1 MAVIV
6 ESRCPPVPHSC
17 RPFAQSEK
25 SPWLLPID
33 LQISDDIRSDLPHR
47 PPTRFCAVSQLFMLN
62 WFICCA
68 FCDSCRGTQ
77 RTFADRQEQLIAE
90 AKWRGESGSWGT
102 PITNKRRIDEKDSL
116 VLDMP
121 EEKTII
127 RSGAVDRLVML
138 GGCEPVD
145 VVWMHACQCTRT
157 RC

>member
-1 MAVIV
+1 MA
-6 ESRCPPVPHSC
+6 
-17 RPFAQSEK
+17 
-25 SPWLLPID
+25 
-33 LQISDDIRSDLPHR
+33 
-47 PPTRFCAVSQLFMLN
+47 AVVAGMRR
-62 WFICCA
+62 A
-68 FCDSCRGTQ
+68 R
-77 RTFADRQEQLIAE
+77 
-90 AKWRGESGSWGT
+90 
-102 PITNKRRIDEKDSL
+102 KRRIDDKDAL